1 MFSHDDFG
9 LPCPTHGGRDIPY
22 SSAAIADITYAI
34 SHKSCNL
41 HCRHYHVHVF
51 LASASIPVPMIPVI
65 LEGKS
70 SQILNI
76 GSGTLIYDK

>member
-9 LPCPTHGGRDIPY
+9 LPCPKHGGRDRPY
-22 SSAAIADITYAI
+22 SSAAIADIAYAT
-34 SHKSCNL
+34 SHKRCNL

-76 GSGTLIYDK
+76 GSGALI